1 MNHTLILTPAGHIIL
16 RENDKDEAVALDSW
30 TRKVVAGF
38 ASGGPAGLF
47 ALAAGRPDTPPPI
60 SFTFWRDFAGKY
72 LTELCRTPEIA
83 GDTLP
88 PVELPTQAELATM
101 ILSIPPMDGGE
112 YLTIEV
118 LQNLWIGL
126 DTWVR
131 DEVSSSGATLA
142 AWLTKRAPIYHQ
154 VGRICFHL
162 AENKSDLEYPFA
174 FMATYA
180 PRLSRV
186 GRVQYQPLGQALT
199 EYAGERN
206 KKALLKLLFPIQ
218 LASEK
223 SDLVR
228 ELLESSEIFH
238 PLAWSPEEAYCFLQ
252 EIPTFEESG
261 ILVRIPN
268 WWRRRPKPRV
278 MVTIGEKKQNRFGAA
293 TMLDFNIGL
302 AVGDSKLT
310 EEEWRMIMASD
321 NGLAY
326 LKGQWVEIDRE
337 RLSEALEHWRQVE
350 EEVARDGISFVE
362 GMRMLAGAPTD
373 LDDAVD
379 PTGGRPEWSVV
390 TAGGWLGD
398 ILSGLR
404 DPDRLRQGEISRN
417 FRGILRH
424 YQEIGHHWL
433 WFLSNLGLGACL
445 ADDMGLG
452 KTIQVLSLLLTLK
465 EAEEPPRKPSLL
477 VLPASLLAN
486 WKVELNRFT
495 PTLKAR
501 YIHLS
506 ESSRSSLADLA
517 ADPEKSLLEVDV
529 VLTTYGMLLRQEWIR
544 EMDWRLVILDEAQAI
559 KNPSARQT
567 RAVKELKAEG
577 RIALT
582 GTPVENR
589 LSDLWSLFD
598 FLSPGLLGSFTKFK
612 KFVKSLESREQDR
625 YAPLRNLVRPYI
637 LRRLKTDRKVITD
650 LPDKT
655 EMKAYCGLEKRQAV
669 LYQRTVQKLADS
681 LDGAS
686 GIKRRGMVLASLLRF
701 KQICNHPSQLLG
713 DGGYNP
719 AESGKFHRLREICEE
734 ISSRQEKALIFTQ
747 FREMTDP
754 LLSFLTEVFGREGL
768 ILHGGTPVKKRRN
781 MVDAFQR
788 EDGPPFFVLSLK
800 AGGLGLNL
808 TSASHVIHFDRWWN
822 PAVENQAT
830 DRAFRIGQHRNVVVH
845 KFVCRGTIEEKIDAL
860 IEEKTELAD
869 GILSGGA
876 GTMLTEMS
884 DKKLLSIVSLD
895 IERASF

>member
-1 MNHTLILTPAGHIIL
+1 MNQTLLLTPAGHLIL
-16 RENDKDEAVALDSW
+16 RERDKDEAVVLDGW
-30 TRKVVAGF
+30 TKKVVAGF
-38 ASGGPAGLF
+38 EAGGPAGLF
-47 ALAAGRPDTPPPI
+47 ALAASRPDTPPPV
-60 SFTFWRDFAGKY
+60 SFTFWREFAGKY
-72 LTELCRTPEIA
+72 LVELCRTPELV

-88 PVELPTQAELATM
+88 PVELPTPGELATM
-101 ILSIPPMDGGE
+101 ILSIPPMAGGE
-112 YLTIEV
+112 YLTNEV
-118 LQNLWIGL
+118 LQNLWICL
-126 DTWVR
+126 DNWVR
-131 DEVSSSGATLA
+131 DEVSSSGDGLSV
-142 AWLTKRAPIYHQ
+142 WLKKRAPIYHQ

-162 AENKSDLEYPFA
+162 AENKSDLDYPFA

-180 PRLSRV
+180 PRLSSV
-186 GRVQYQPLGQALT
+186 GRVQYQPLGRALA

-206 KKALLKLLFPIQ
+206 KKALIKLLSPVQ

-228 ELLESSEIFH
+228 QLFESSEIFH

-252 EIPTFEESG
+252 EIPIFEESG

-278 MVTIGEKKQNRFGAA
+278 MVTIGEKKHNRFCAA

-302 AVGDSKLT
+302 AIGDRRLSD
-310 EEEWRMIMASD
+310 EEWRMVMAAD
-321 NGLAY
+321 DGLVY

-362 GMRMLAGAPTD
+362 GMRLLAGAPAN
-373 LDDAVD
+373 LDDAD
-379 PTGGRPEWSVV
+379 ESLGGRPEWSVI

-404 DPDRLRQGEISRN
+404 DPDRLRQREISRN
-417 FRGILRH
+417 FQGTLRN
-424 YQEIGHHWL
+424 YQEIGHNWL

-452 KTIQVLSLLLTLK
+452 KTIQVLSLLLVLK
-465 EAEEPPRKPSLL
+465 ESDPPPGKPSLL
-477 VLPASLLAN
+477 VLPASLLGN
-486 WKVELNRFT
+486 WKAEIERFS
-495 PTLKAR
+495 PTLRAR
-501 YIHLS
+501 YVHLS
-506 ESSRSSLADLA
+506 ESSRSSLIKLA
-517 ADPEKSLLEVDV
+517 GAPEKALSKIDV
-529 VLTTYGMLLRQEWIR
+529 VLTTYGMLLRQKWIR
-544 EMDWRLVILDEAQAI
+544 EMDWQLVILDEAQAI

-567 RAVKELKAEG
+567 RAVKELKAAA

-612 KFVKSLESREQDR
+612 KFVKSLESREHDR
-625 YAPLRNLVRPYI
+625 YGPLRKLVRPYI

-655 EMKAYCGLEKRQAV
+655 EIKAYCGLEKRQAA
-669 LYQRTVQKLADS
+669 LYQQTVQKLADS
-681 LDGAS
+681 LDGSS

-701 KQICNHPSQLLG
+701 KQICNHPSQFLG

-754 LLSFLTEVFGREGL
+754 LLFFLTEVFGREGL
-768 ILHGGTPVKKRRN
+768 LLHGGTPVKKRRN
-781 MVDAFQR
+781 LVDAFQR

-830 DRAFRIGQHRNVVVH
+830 DRAFRIGQHRNVVVQ

-860 IEEKTELAD
+860 IEEKMELSD
-869 GILSGGA
+869 SILSGGA

-895 IERASF
+895 IERARF